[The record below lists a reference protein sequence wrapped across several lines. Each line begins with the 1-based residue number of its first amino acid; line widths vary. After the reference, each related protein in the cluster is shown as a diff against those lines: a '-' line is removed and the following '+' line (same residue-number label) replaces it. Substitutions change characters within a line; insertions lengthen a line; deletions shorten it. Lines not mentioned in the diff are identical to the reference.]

1 MRLCG
6 QAVGE
11 EEGRA
16 KIESALDS
24 GEALSAFR
32 AGVEAQGGDAAALD
46 DPNGLPS
53 APDREEHCAPN
64 AGYMA
69 FSDCA
74 AIGRAVGA
82 LGGGRTHLGDEID
95 TGVGL
100 VFTKRQ
106 GEPVEVGEP
115 VCVIHHR
122 GGEGLEEARA
132 QLTTAIEATDSPEVE
147 PLVLDG

>member
-1 MRLCG
+1 MG
-6 QAVGE
+6 
-11 EEGRA
+11 
-16 KIESALDS
+16 
-24 GEALSAFR
+24 FT
-32 AGVEAQGGDAAALD
+32 
-46 DPNGLPS
+46 
-53 APDREEHCAPN
+53 
-64 AGYMA
+64 
-69 FSDCA
+69 DCA

-95 TGVGL
+95 AGVGL

-106 GEPVEVGEP
+106 GDPVEAGEP

-132 QLTTAIEATDSPEVE
+132 QLSAAIGVSDSAEVE